1 MACWRLFIK
10 GFLYFLTILVFTTFS
25 PGSVMAQ
32 NITKRI
38 WVTSGGSVAF
48 NFKSLTEYSS
58 GKTLSNW
65 TRLNIH
71 YRDTSDV
78 GGDGTSIGWKVM
90 VRAGAAT
97 IQSDGAAPDLPLSSI
112 QIKPTSTIPGVTISN
127 ITLTAADQNIVEG
140 IDPGAA
146 PVTGEIA
153 ITYECGTDTPLLGR
167 QPDYYFVDLIFTLVE
182 VNP

>member
-25 PGSVMAQ
+25 TGSVMAQ

-97 IQSDGAAPDLPLSSI
+97 IQSDGAAPDLPLSSR
-112 QIKPTSTIPGVTISN
+112 QIKPTSTIPGVTITN

-146 PVTGEIA
+146 PLRVKLLSPMIVALIPLYLGDSP
-153 ITYECGTDTPLLGR
+153 ITTLL
-167 QPDYYFVDLIFTLVE
+167 I
-182 VNP
+182 